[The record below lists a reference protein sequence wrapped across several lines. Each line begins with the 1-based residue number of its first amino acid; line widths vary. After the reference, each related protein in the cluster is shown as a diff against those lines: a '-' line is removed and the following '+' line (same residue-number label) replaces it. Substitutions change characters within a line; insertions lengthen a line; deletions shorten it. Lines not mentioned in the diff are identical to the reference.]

1 MISAYQMDKTKLWTL
16 VSLLIIVPLGF
27 YAKFYTGPAASWVNN
42 SLSGVFYVIF
52 WCLLIFLFIPVPP
65 WLIATGVF
73 VVTSLLEILQLS
85 HHPVLEF
92 IRRFFLGRVLI
103 GTVFVWS
110 DFIYYAVGCLLGW
123 LWLRCLSRSWPREGV

>member
-1 MISAYQMDKTKLWTL
+1 LL
-16 VSLLIIVPLGF
+16 VIVPLGF
-27 YAKFYTGPAASWVNN
+27 YSKFYSGPAAVWVKNC
-42 SLSGVFYVIF
+42 LSGVFYVIF
-52 WCLLIFLFIPVPP
+52 WCLLILLFIPAKPGLVA
-65 WLIATGVF
+65 IVVF

-92 IRRFFLGRVLI
+92 IRGFFLGRVLI

-123 LWLRCLSRSWPREGV
+123 LWLRLLNRTRSA

>member
-1 MISAYQMDKTKLWTL
+1 VDKTKLWTL
-16 VSLLIIVPLGF
+16 VSLLVIVPLGF
-27 YAKFYTGPAASWVNN
+27 YTKFYTGLVAGWVNN

-52 WCLLIFLFIPVPP
+52 WCLLVFLLVPAP
-65 WLIATGVF
+65 AWLIATGVF

-92 IRRFFLGRVLI
+92 IRGFFLGRVLI

-110 DFIYYAVGCLLGW
+110 DFVYYAFGCLLGW
-123 LWLRCLSRSWPREGV
+123 LWLRYLSRARSI

>member
-1 MISAYQMDKTKLWTL
+1 MISAHQMDKTKLWAL
-16 VSLLIIVPLGF
+16 VSLLIIVLLGF

-52 WCLLIFLFIPVPP
+52 WCLLIFLFIPAKSGLVA
-65 WLIATGVF
+65 IGVF
-73 VVTSLLEILQLS
+73 VVTSLLEILQLC

-92 IRRFFLGRVLI
+92 IRGFFLGRVLI

-110 DFIYYAVGCLLGW
+110 DFVYYAVGCLLGW
-123 LWLRCLSRSWPREGV
+123 LWLRYLGQSNSM